1 MLARFLQSCCEPSVP
16 MLGQGHDGRGGGAIC
31 GHGVCDPAVSDPGL
45 ELSDGGGGGGDFRR
59 SIDSFCQARLMVMEE

>member
-1 MLARFLQSCCEPSVP
+1 MMARFLQSCCEPSVP

-45 ELSDGGGGGGDFRR
+45 ELSDGGGEVVISDDLLTHF
-59 SIDSFCQARLMVMEE
+59 ARPG

>member
-1 MLARFLQSCCEPSVP
+1 

-59 SIDSFCQARLMVMEE
+59 SIDSFCQARLMGDGGVGVASDSPSGL